1 MTDLFFYT
9 SICFYI
15 YLLMIMS
22 INMIIFCIIIFYI
35 AFIYF
40 VIIIYILEGR
50 DELPNADQLLL
61 ISILRYWCLILR
73 HTQDIDD

>member
-1 MTDLFFYT
+1 
-9 SICFYI
+9 
-15 YLLMIMS
+15 
-22 INMIIFCIIIFYI
+22 MIIFCIIIFYI

-61 ISILRYWCLILR
+61 ISILRYWCLILK
-73 HTQDIDD
+73 HTHDIDD